1 MPGTRIE
8 PNPKLLHTP
17 NDAVEVIGDRKR
29 WEGVK
34 AHVIKVCGPKFGKTV
49 YQVNQLMVC
58 RKVLGRS
65 TPDEVSRFN
74 GFNGTWVD
82 DVAVEVAEFG
92 HSMAN
97 SKRLQV
103 TMDSCLAEFKK
114 DNDASPERQ
123 PKRHKATRLMR
134 TTRATPSWPCSE
146 SSTHRCRS

>member
-1 MPGTRIE
+1 MPGTRKE
-8 PNPKLLHTP
+8 PNPKLLHTLT
-17 NDAVEVIGDRKR
+17 DIVEVIGDSER

-34 AHVIKVCGPKFGKTV
+34 AHVIKVCGPKFGKVV

-97 SKRLQV
+97 SKRL
-103 TMDSCLAEFKK
+103 
-114 DNDASPERQ
+114 
-123 PKRHKATRLMR
+123 
-134 TTRATPSWPCSE
+134 
-146 SSTHRCRS
+146 

>member
-1 MPGTRIE
+1 MPGTRKE
-8 PNPKLLHTP
+8 PNPKLLHTLT
-17 NDAVEVIGDRKR
+17 DIVEVIGDSER

-49 YQVNQLMVC
+49 YQINQLMVF

-65 TPDEVSRFN
+65 TPYEVCRFN
-74 GFNGTWVD
+74 GFNGKWAN
-82 DVAVEVAEFG
+82 DVAVEVAEFR

-97 SKRLQV
+97 SKRLHV

-123 PKRHKATRLMR
+123 PKRHEATRLMR
-134 TTRATPSWPCSE
+134 TTRATPSWPCSG